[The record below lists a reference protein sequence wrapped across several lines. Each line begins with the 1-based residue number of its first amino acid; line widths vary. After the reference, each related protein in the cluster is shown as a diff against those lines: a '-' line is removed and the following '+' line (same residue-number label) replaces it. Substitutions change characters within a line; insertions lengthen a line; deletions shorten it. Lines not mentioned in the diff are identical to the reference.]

1 MTPKRSIRN
10 RSSFSPEP
18 RQEFE
23 TDSDTQGAY
32 YKPPA
37 LPITHL
43 QPHQVGFKRHRT
55 SIETEREGYSRA
67 KYEREL
73 SRKIPKNTE
82 WQVISPI
89 ADEQLKQILNIVQ
102 NKAIVQAAGSIT
114 NDIEIYDQGRRY
126 VQPTGR
132 RIHQMCRKKLF
143 PGHFS
148 NHLLKSHKR
157 NSTNEMAKE
166 FNDILYAEAKLEFE
180 TTRTSDYVEELTTQ
194 LQQVKEESERLEDTA
209 ATFND
214 VCDDPNDYVQMLLK
228 YSSSQSF

>member
-114 NDIEIYDQGRRY
+114 NDIEIYIKEDG
-126 VQPTGR
+126 
-132 RIHQMCRKKLF
+132 MCSQL
-143 PGHFS
+143 
-148 NHLLKSHKR
+148 
-157 NSTNEMAKE
+157 EEE
-166 FNDILYAEAKLEFE
+166 FIKCAERSFFQAI
-180 TTRTSDYVEELTTQ
+180 SVII
-194 LQQVKEESERLEDTA
+194 
-209 ATFND
+209 
-214 VCDDPNDYVQMLLK
+214 
-228 YSSSQSF
+228 SSSRISATALMRWLKNSMTSCMPRLN